1 MTSLDY
7 GSLQILRQDL
17 MICELHKGRVSRG
30 NGQNT
35 FHVGNLSVWASTTK
49 SLGMSNMELAF
60 SDINYPAVPAGV
72 VVNMVAVALRYSP
85 LLFANHWMAETGIS
99 MEQINENPS

>member
-7 GSLQILRQDL
+7 DSLQILRQDL
-17 MICELHKGRVSRG
+17 MIGELHKGRVSRG

-35 FHVGNLSVWASTTK
+35 FHVGNLSVWSSTW
-49 SLGMSNMELAF
+49 SRA
-60 SDINYPAVPAGV
+60 DC
-72 VVNMVAVALRYSP
+72 LRYSP